1 VDEGFQYGKYT
12 MILPVE
18 LKVFLG
24 VSDILR
30 DPVVSPIWSLVGV
43 K

>member
-1 VDEGFQYGKYT
+1 

-30 DPVVSPIWSLVGV
+30 EPVVSPIWSLVGV
-43 K
+43 NEAAVILSG